1 MDALVETAAVEA
13 PDRADLRH
21 AFGVWA
27 QVSAAGVGGA
37 ALQLATMH
45 RLLVQQKRWISE
57 DRFFHALS
65 CCIALPGPETQQL
78 SFYIG
83 WLSNRMIGGIVA
95 GGLFILPG
103 IVCMMALSFGYV
115 TGGESQVGQAISLGV
130 RPAILAVMVEAIVRF
145 GGHVVHSRWMAVL
158 AGAAF
163 VAAFLKV
170 PFPIIMIVTA
180 TLGTLIGMAGL
191 SGLTRPESSPTDAAD
206 WRDELSDHTRPNI
219 SQFVRSSTF
228 WLLLW
233 LAPPITLIMFC
244 GFDNIFTQI
253 SILFGKVSL
262 MALGG
267 DYAVVIYAAQQAVD
281 VHHWLSARDVQDG
294 IAMGEMVP
302 GTIMI
307 VTQFL
312 GSLAAYRDPG
322 ALPPLLAGA
331 LGGLLATWMTF
342 CPCFL
347 FITAIAP
354 YIEGM
359 RRHALLSSTLQAV
372 TAAAIGMIL
381 NLSVWFGIRTMFRHI
396 ERGHWLGFEF
406 DMPDLGSAHWWSIA
420 LFVGAAIA
428 ILRFKAGT
436 VKTLAVASAL
446 GIVLFMCGV
455 GG

>member
-1 MDALVETAAVEA
+1 MDARVETAAVEA
-13 PDRADLRH
+13 PERADLRR

-27 QVSAAGVGGA
+27 QVSAAGIGGV

-83 WLSNRMIGGIVA
+83 WLSNRMIGGILA

-115 TGGESQVGQAISLGV
+115 TGGESQIGQAISLGV
-130 RPAILAVMVEAIVRF
+130 RPAILAVMAEAVVRF

-163 VAAFLKV
+163 VAAFLKI
-170 PFPIIMIVTA
+170 PFPLIMIVTA
-180 TLGTLIGMAGL
+180 ALGTLIGLAGL
-191 SGLTRPESSPTDAAD
+191 SGLARPESSPTDAAD
-206 WRDELSDHTRPNI
+206 WRGELSDHTRPNI
-219 SQFVRSSTF
+219 GQFMRSSTF

-233 LAPPITLIMFC
+233 LAPPIALLVFC
-244 GFDNIFTQI
+244 GLDNVFTQI

-267 DYAVVIYAAQQAVD
+267 DYAVVVYAAQQAVD

-347 FITAIAP
+347 FITAVAP

-396 ERGHWLGFEF
+396 ERGRWLGFEF
-406 DMPDLGSAHWWSIA
+406 DMPDLSSAHWWSVA
-420 LFVGAAIA
+420 LFAGAAIA
-428 ILRFKAGT
+428 ILRFKVGT

-455 GG
+455 S